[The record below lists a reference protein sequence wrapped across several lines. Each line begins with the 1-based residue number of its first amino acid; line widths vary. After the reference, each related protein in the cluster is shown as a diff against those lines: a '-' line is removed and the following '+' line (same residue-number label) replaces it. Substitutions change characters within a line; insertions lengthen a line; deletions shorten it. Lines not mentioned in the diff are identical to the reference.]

1 MIDGFKKL
9 ISDLRREL
17 EKRGTLRV
25 VSVNLIVDK
34 DGKIIGRTEFKEC
47 MIFPRALTGQL
58 EEGELAQI
66 AEAISGG

>member
-47 MIFPRALTGQL
+47 MIFPRALAGQL

-66 AEAISGG
+66 AEAISEG